1 MDQEKFKSR
10 PSSSLFQIAR
20 GSGAILK
27 TLEITKS
34 IKTTVYTELFMRRR
48 QEPGKHSTDQE
59 SSSRQWTTLSCLHG
73 EDEGQTSTQQ
83 IKKGCQHKDN
93 TQSCL
98 HGKDESKTKYLAS
111 QITLITWTTHPKN
124 KQGIQAEKT
133 STKSLHSKGSI
144 MSYYEARA

>member
-1 MDQEKFKSR
+1 MDQEKIKSR

-20 GSGAILK
+20 GSGATLR

-34 IKTTVYTELFMRRR
+34 VKTTVYTELFMRRR

-59 SSSRQWTTLSCLHG
+59 SLSRQRSTPSCLYG
-73 EDEGQTSTQQ
+73 KDEGQTSTQQ

-93 TQSCL
+93 MQSCS
-98 HGKDESKTKYLAS
+98 HGKVKSKIKYSAS

-124 KQGIQAEKT
+124 KQGI
-133 STKSLHSKGSI
+133 
-144 MSYYEARA
+144 